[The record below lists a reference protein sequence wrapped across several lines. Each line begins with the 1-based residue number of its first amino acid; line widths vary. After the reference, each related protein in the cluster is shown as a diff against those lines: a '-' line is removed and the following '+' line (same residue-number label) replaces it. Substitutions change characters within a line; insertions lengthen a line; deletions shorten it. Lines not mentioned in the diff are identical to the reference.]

1 MLGGPLKPELFQTVS
16 RQAAIWTD
24 EFDPGTREVMKLVTG
39 PWSHLLDGEPVAL
52 PSGPGLP
59 KGVPRVTVSSED
71 EQWKLQVAVRRVDM
85 FWRLRHEDPVTDEH
99 FTQAVVGTLQPYLEL
114 SDKVRV
120 IRMAYVVRRWTRADA
135 PARELAKHFCRD
147 ALLSEHGPL
156 NRPSAFEVHAHKKY
170 NPKGLPEVN
179 SWIRWTTA
187 TLAEDD
193 TPVIS
198 VVQDLNTLAGQV
210 SEEAYDIKQVQE
222 FFTLT
227 PIETEKILRLYLD
240 SLG

>member
-1 MLGGPLKPELFQTVS
+1 MKPELFQTVS

-39 PWSHLLDGEPVAL
+39 PWSDLLDGEPVAL
-52 PSGPGLP
+52 PSGRGLP
-59 KGVPRVTVSSED
+59 EGVPRVTVSSED
-71 EQWKLQVAVRRVDM
+71 EQWKLQVAARRVDM
-85 FWRLRHEDPVTDEH
+85 FWQLRRGDDPVTDEH
-99 FTQAVVGTLQPYLEL
+99 FTQAAADTLRPYLEL

-120 IRMAYVVRRWTRADA
+120 IRMAYVVRRLVRSEA
-135 PARELAKHFCRD
+135 PARELAEHFCRD

-156 NRPSAFEVHAHKKY
+156 NRPSAFEVHAHKRY

-193 TPVIS
+193 SPVIS
-198 VVQDLNTLAGQV
+198 VAQDLNTLADQPP
-210 SEEAYDIKQVQE
+210 EEAYDIKQVQE

-227 PIETEKILRLYLD
+227 PAETEHILRLYLE
-240 SLG
+240 SLS

>member
-1 MLGGPLKPELFQTVS
+1 MPGGPLKPELFQTVS

-39 PWSHLLDGEPVAL
+39 PWSDLLDGEPVVL

-59 KGVPRVTVSSED
+59 EGVPRVTVSSED
-71 EQWKLQVAVRRVDM
+71 EQWRLQVAARRVDM
-85 FWRLRHEDPVTDEH
+85 FWQLQGEEITDEH
-99 FTQAVVGTLQPYLEL
+99 FTKAVTDTLRPYLEL
-114 SDKVRV
+114 GDKVRV
-120 IRMAYVVRRWTRADA
+120 IRMAYVVRRLARSEA
-135 PARELAKHFCRD
+135 PARELARLFCRD

-156 NRPSAFEVHAHKKY
+156 NRPSAFEVHAHKRY

-187 TLAEDD
+187 TLAKDD
-193 TPVIS
+193 SPVIS
-198 VVQDLNTLAGQV
+198 VVQDLNTLAGQPP
-210 SEEAYDIKQVQE
+210 EEAYDIKQAQE

-227 PIETEKILRLYLD
+227 PAETEHILRLYLE
-240 SLG
+240 SLS